1 MDGPHQKIAQ
11 ILRVDKDALI
21 DLEKRLSEATQK
33 KDVIEKIVYDNEA
46 IMRARLD
53 SLSLGRRSP
62 AKDVYNG
69 IISRVE
75 SDDYKIFEALGRPSA
90 ASSEDWNKVIKTI
103 SEFSAPPMG
112 FFLKNEKA
120 SELLRQEP
128 PATLLKILDYGSVD
142 EMLRKENLYEVW
154 SALRFIEG
162 GEWLNN
168 VFFKQYETLKPGDFE
183 HRPVSMIAMPERW
196 ITLSE
201 GFISK
206 KHYNISH
213 LKELGLVFVLPL
225 QSDISG
231 QTLRNFSM
239 IFHYLNEVPYYSD
252 LFQEFARDE
261 NTFAKNLVALLRGDA
276 VSKQAARE
284 LPATPKSRWLIIQ
297 QYLAKDDPND
307 WRLFEPHL
315 NPEVIHWEKAEEM
328 LIRCRGK
335 LKDFTFDLSFWH
347 DTGWVGEYFPTEAG
361 MDVLVSFNLVDA
373 VMSLVQEKE
382 MAKYLYHHQ
391 EALWNKIFKEY
402 FGEDI
407 LEATIKKNIIPGWI
421 EI

>member
-11 ILRVDKDALI
+11 ILRIDKDALFE
-21 DLEKRLSEATQK
+21 LEKRLSEATQK
-33 KDVIEKIVYDNEA
+33 KGVIEKIVYDNES
-46 IMRARLD
+46 IMRARLE
-53 SLSLGRRSP
+53 SLGLGRRSP

-69 IISRVE
+69 IVSRVE
-75 SDDYKIFEALGRPSA
+75 SDDYKIFEALGRPSV
-90 ASSEDWNKVIKTI
+90 ASSEDWSRVLKII

-120 SELLRQEP
+120 AELLRQEP

-142 EMLRKENLYEVW
+142 EMLQKENLYEIW
-154 SALRFIEG
+154 SALRFIQG
-162 GEWLNN
+162 GDWLNN
-168 VFFKQYETLKPGDFE
+168 IFFKRYSALKPSDFE
-183 HRPVSMIAMPERW
+183 HRPVTMISMPERW

-206 KHYNISH
+206 KHYNIGH
-213 LKELGLVFVLPL
+213 LKELGLIFVLPL
-225 QSDISG
+225 QANIPG
-231 QTLRNFSM
+231 QTIRNFSLV
-239 IFHYLNEVPYYSD
+239 FHYMNEVPYYSE
-252 LFQEFARDE
+252 LFQGFAQDE
-261 NTFAKNLVALLRGDA
+261 NTFTQNLIALLRGD
-276 VSKQAARE
+276 VVNKQSAHE
-284 LPATPKSRWLIIQ
+284 LPSTGKSRWLIIQ
-297 QYLAKDDPND
+297 QYLAKNDEND

-315 NPEVIHWEKAEEM
+315 NPEVSHWEKAEEM
-328 LIRCRGK
+328 LVRCHGK

-373 VMSLVQEKE
+373 AMSLIKEKE
-382 MAKYLYHHQ
+382 MVKYLYHHQ

-402 FGEDI
+402 FGDDI
-407 LEATIKKNIIPGWI
+407 LDATIKKNIIPGWI